1 LALHRQD
8 PITLSDADRRLLQ
21 NIKPAAARAASPR
34 GNPPSERYPGAVALP
49 LNPGAA
55 LIAIV
60 LLSLGLWAAIWGAL
74 ASLASA
80 VLG

>member
-1 LALHRQD
+1 MDSKIRFESLYSINEERGPAEPFKKSALYGR
-8 PITLSDADRRLLQ
+8 PELGASLIMTL
-21 NIKPAAARAASPR
+21 
-34 GNPPSERYPGAVALP
+34 
-49 LNPGAA
+49 
-55 LIAIV
+55 

>member
-1 LALHRQD
+1 VDSKIRFESLYSINEERGPAEPFKKSALYGR
-8 PITLSDADRRLLQ
+8 PELGASLIMTL
-21 NIKPAAARAASPR
+21 
-34 GNPPSERYPGAVALP
+34 
-49 LNPGAA
+49 
-55 LIAIV
+55 

>member
-1 LALHRQD
+1 MVDSKIRFESLYSVNEERGPAQPFKKSALYGR
-8 PITLSDADRRLLQ
+8 PELGASLIMTL
-21 NIKPAAARAASPR
+21 
-34 GNPPSERYPGAVALP
+34 
-49 LNPGAA
+49 
-55 LIAIV
+55 